1 MILTTDSEIRQRV
14 LQYLYENR
22 KAGKIIEVDIV
33 NKKSILDLEC
43 EEAKR
48 ILKQLKN
55 KDYVTYTDTASGPT
69 DVSINDGGVG
79 VIEGDRESG
88 GNVTNY
94 NTINTSGDAAIA
106 NIGDSNQSTVNI
118 ANAIS
123 ELVQKIEAADAS
135 EEEREEAKTLL
146 SRALNNPL
154 IAGLLS
160 GAISGITSG
169 AMMA

>member
-1 MILTTDSEIRQRV
+1 MFTSLSFEQPTPTLSLLNFFKDVILKTDSEIRQRV

-22 KAGKIIEVDIV
+22 RAGKKIEVDIV

-55 KDYVTYTDTASGPT
+55 KDYVTYTDTTSGPT
-69 DVSINDGGVG
+69 DVCINDGGVG

-94 NTINTSGDAAIA
+94 NTINTNGDAAIA

-123 ELVQKIEAADAS
+123 E
-135 EEEREEAKTLL
+135 
-146 SRALNNPL
+146 
-154 IAGLLS
+154 
-160 GAISGITSG
+160 
-169 AMMA
+169 

>member
-1 MILTTDSEIRQRV
+1 M
-14 LQYLYENR
+14 
-22 KAGKIIEVDIV
+22 
-33 NKKSILDLEC
+33 
-43 EEAKR
+43 
-48 ILKQLKN
+48 
-55 KDYVTYTDTASGPT
+55 
-69 DVSINDGGVG
+69 
-79 VIEGDRESG
+79 
-88 GNVTNY
+88 TNY
-94 NTINTSGDAAIA
+94 NTINTNGDAAIA

-123 ELVQKIEAADAS
+123 ELVQKIEAADVS